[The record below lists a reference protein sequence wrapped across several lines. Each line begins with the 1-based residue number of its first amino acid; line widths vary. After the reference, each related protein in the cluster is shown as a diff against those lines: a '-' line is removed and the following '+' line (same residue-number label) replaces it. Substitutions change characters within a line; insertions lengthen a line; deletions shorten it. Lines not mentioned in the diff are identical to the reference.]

1 MSFNLSVPGIDENAK
16 TGEFT
21 MALPTND
28 EIKREVVEATKAEDK
43 EVIEIQ
49 NSADQYVK
57 NVMELSAD
65 DSVKKNEAIKAFE
78 GFGVDLMKNSE
89 AKNKMLD
96 FQIKSLY
103 GKSEGGNGVANALL
117 NLQKEVKD
125 IDPSSVDFTKKGFLG
140 KFFNPVKDYFAK
152 YKKAGDVIENLVDD
166 LQKGSDMLKR
176 DNVTLGQ
183 EMEAMRTLTKNIN
196 KSIIMGQTIDE
207 KLVYQ
212 IEYAKSQGEDSEKIK
227 FVEEELL
234 FPIRQRLID
243 LQTILSVNQQG
254 FMALDIIRKNNK
266 ELIRGVERAKIVT
279 INALK
284 IAVVVAKA
292 LADQEIVLKKIQV
305 LNETTNNLIAGTAE
319 RLKTQGVEI
328 QKQASEAMLSSEVLK
343 KAFADCL
350 EAMDSIS
357 KYRQE
362 ALPRMAGTIEEFKE
376 LTEKGEEAIKKIEKG
391 NNRAGYIQQ

>member
-1 MSFNLSVPGIDENAK
+1 MSFNLSVPGVEESTNSSDFAMVLP
-16 TGEFT
+16 TGEELKKE
-21 MALPTND
+21 A
-28 EIKREVVEATKAEDK
+28 EEATKAEDK
-43 EVIEIQ
+43 EIIEI
-49 NSADQYVK
+49 NRSADSYVQ
-57 NVMELSAD
+57 NVMQLSAD
-65 DSVKKNEAIKAFE
+65 DNIKKNEAVKAFE
-78 GFGVDLMKNSE
+78 GFGVDLMKASE
-89 AKNKMLD
+89 SKNKMLD
-96 FQIKSLY
+96 FQIKNLY

-125 IDPSSVDFTKKGFLG
+125 IDPSGVDFTKKGILG
-140 KFFNPVKDYFAK
+140 KFFNPVKDYFGK
-152 YKKAGDVIENLVDD
+152 YKKAGDVIEGLVDD

-176 DNVTLGQ
+176 DNITITQ
-183 EMEAMRTLTKNIN
+183 EMDSMRSLTKNIN
-196 KSIIMGQTIDE
+196 KSIIMGQSIDE
-207 KLVYQ
+207 KLSYQ
-212 IEYAKSQGEDSEKIK
+212 IEYAKSRGEDSEKIK

-234 FPIRQRLID
+234 FPIRQRIID
-243 LQTILSVNQQG
+243 LQTILAVNQQG

-266 ELIRGVERAKIVT
+266 ELIRGVERAKVVT

-305 LNETTNNLIAGTAE
+305 LNETTNSLIAGTAE

-328 QKQASEAMLSSEVLK
+328 QKQASESMLNAEVLK

-350 EAMDSIS
+350 EAMDGIS

-362 ALPRMAGTIEEFKE
+362 ALPRMLGTIEEFRE

-391 NNRAGYIQQ
+391 EQRIEFK

>member
-1 MSFNLSVPGIDENAK
+1 MSFNLSVPGIEESTKNE
-16 TGEFT
+16 EFNLS
-21 MALPTND
+21 LPSNE
-28 EIKREVVEATKAEDK
+28 EIKKEVIEATKAENK
-43 EVIEIQ
+43 EIIEIQ

-57 NVMELSAD
+57 NVMQLSSD
-65 DSVKKNEAIKAFE
+65 DVVNKNQAVKAFE
-78 GFGVDLMKNSE
+78 EFGVDLMKTSE
-89 AKNKMLD
+89 SKNKMLD

-125 IDPSSVDFTKKGFLG
+125 IDPSGVDFAKKGLLG

-176 DNVTLGQ
+176 DNITLGQ

-207 KLVYQ
+207 KLVTQ

-234 FPIRQRLID
+234 FPIRQRIID

-266 ELIRGVERAKIVT
+266 ELIRGVERAKVVT

-328 QKQASEAMLSSEVLK
+328 QKQASEAMLSSDVLK

-350 EAMDSIS
+350 EAMDGIA

-362 ALPRMAGTIEEFKE
+362 ALPRMLGTIEEFKE

-391 NNRAGYIQQ
+391 NSRPQIQI